1 MKNLYTPLLLAAMAG
16 TLPLQALAQDDVTS
30 QYITNPSFENGLTGW
45 SSSNLKSQTNSSFAP
60 KEGNT
65 YLEQWVSAGNKVSNA
80 YVKQTLKGL
89 PAGTYKLTA
98 AAQNTQNGS
107 AAKGAVLTAGGKT
120 TTVGEAGDYS
130 VDFTVI
136 DGEAEIGFEVTS
148 CTGNWVAC
156 DNFRLTLIGQDLE
169 ALHAELQSRIDEAQ
183 KVLNANPSGSKAAEL
198 QNAISNAQSELA
210 ATTADNLSAVAK
222 ALTNAVLEFRVA
234 NSKGTVPTVV
244 TEKRFTRGVTHIYAR
259 SQVSGVA
266 TSKILEQGYC
276 WSTENNPSIY
286 DNRSTDYLESNG
298 TVYKMSGLSEATVYY
313 IRAYAITTDYAV
325 GYGDVLKVITLPRG
339 GITYTYE
346 GNAPTEEVNTR
357 IEAAVKSAV
366 EAWNEQTSIQGF
378 STSVHYGADTP
389 TADCSYGG
397 WMRIGPNE
405 GNQKTGTVMHEM
417 AHGIGVGTHTIWTAT
432 NSPMRAGQGTGNWL
446 GERANEVVKFWK
458 NDDTAVLTGDG
469 THMWPYGVN
478 GAHEDDGSEV
488 LYTAN
493 GQIVQALGEDGLPP
507 AGGFGTPTYSFE
519 HTDGVKYYLKN
530 EDEDYGL
537 LTSFLT
543 TSEDGTLSWTELSTG
558 EVAQHDEAAWTVTFN
573 PATCYYQLR
582 NVGTGRY
589 LTYDEAKS
597 LKYCTAEATAPADAQ
612 NFHLMRGRVDVT
624 IGNAPEVFR
633 GYWIVHPEKT
643 LNPHTMGTMS
653 KGRVLAT
660 TFDLKNTATAQRW
673 LILTADDVNAL
684 EENIVA
690 ENKQQLQTLLTAV
703 KQLPAVPHKEQSAGA
718 DAALA
723 EAVSVAEA
731 LLADAKST
739 SNALADGV
747 DNLRASAV
755 TFLAAVTPVDAKQP
769 FDVTFL
775 LNSADLSDLSA
786 WKGTPEETKDG
797 CASFSS
803 TFNFYQTATK
813 LPAGTYAFTAQGFQR
828 VGEAKTAY
836 TNYVNGEAGI
846 TATIYAGTK
855 SNKLMAQGAGA
866 QSEKKASKDTRVST
880 TPSLYVPSDLSSAV
894 KYFEDSVYTN
904 KVVAKVSTT
913 GGSLMV
919 GLRNNTDVTSGW
931 CAFGCFGLK
940 FYGTLSEDDAT
951 TGIHQAQSAVENAP
965 MDVYTLSGVRVRSQV
980 NTLQGLQPGLYI
992 VNGKKTLVK

>member
-45 SSSNLKSQTNSSFAP
+45 SSSNLKTQTNTSFAP
-60 KEGNT
+60 KDGNT
-65 YLEQWVSAGNKVSNA
+65 YIEQWVSAGNKVSNA
-80 YVKQTLKGL
+80 YVKQTLHGL

-98 AAQNTQNGS
+98 AAQNTQNSS

-120 TTVGEAGDYS
+120 TPVGEAGDYS

-148 CTGNWVAC
+148 CTGNWVCC
-156 DNFRLTLIGQDLE
+156 DNFRLTFVGQDLS
-169 ALHAELQSRIDEAQ
+169 ALHTELQSRIDEAQ
-183 KVLNANPSGSKAAEL
+183 EVLSANPSGTKADEL
-198 QNAISNAQSELA
+198 QSAIDGAKSELS
-210 ATTADNLSAVAK
+210 ATTADNLAAVAK
-222 ALTNAVLEFRVA
+222 ALTQAVLNFRIA

-244 TEKRFTRGVTHIYAR
+244 SEKRFTRGVSNIYAR

-276 WSTENNPSIY
+276 WSTESNPTVF
-286 DNRSTDYLESNG
+286 DNRTTDYLESNG
-298 TVYKMSGLSEATVYY
+298 TVYKISGLSQATIYY

-346 GNAPTEEVNTR
+346 RNAPTEEVNNR

-378 STSVHYGADTP
+378 STSVHYGANTP

-405 GNQKTGTVMHEM
+405 GNQQTGTVMHEM
-417 AHGIGVGTHTIWTAT
+417 AHGIGVGTHSVWTAT
-432 NSPMRAGQGTGNWL
+432 DSPMRAGSGTGNWL

-519 HTDGVKYYLKN
+519 QTDGVKYYLKN
-530 EDEDYGL
+530 EDEDRGL

-543 TSEDGTLSWTELSTG
+543 TSESGTLSWTEISTG
-558 EVAQHDEAAWTVTFN
+558 DVTQHDEAAWTITFN
-573 PATCYYQLR
+573 PSTCYYQLR
-582 NVGTGRY
+582 NVGTGHY

-597 LKYCTAEATAPADAQ
+597 LKFCTEETTTPTDAQ

-624 IGNAPEVFR
+624 IGNAPEAFR

-643 LNPHTMGTMS
+643 LNPHTMGTMT

-673 LILTADDVNAL
+673 LILTTDEVNAL
-684 EENIVA
+684 ESTIAA
-690 ENKQQLQTLLTAV
+690 ENKQQLQSLLDAV
-703 KQLPAVPHKEQSAGA
+703 KKLPSVPHKELSAGA
-718 DAALA
+718 DVALA
-723 EAVSVAEA
+723 EAISSAETV
-731 LLADAKST
+731 LADEKST
-739 SNALADGV
+739 SNTYADGV
-747 DNLRASAV
+747 DALRSSAV
-755 TFLAAVTPVDAKQP
+755 SFLAAATPVDAKQP

-786 WKGTPEETKDG
+786 WKDTPEETSDG

-813 LPAGTYAFTAQGFQR
+813 LPAGTYAFTAQAFQR
-828 VGEAKTAY
+828 VGDAKTAY
-836 TNYVNGEAGI
+836 TNYVSGEAGI

-855 SNKLMAQGAGA
+855 SNELMAQGAGA
-866 QSEKKASKDTRVST
+866 QTEKRASKDTRVAT
-880 TPSLYVPSDLSSAV
+880 NPSLYVPSNLSSAV
-894 KYFEDSVYTN
+894 KYFADSLYTN
-904 KVVAKVSTT
+904 KVVTKVATT
-913 GGSLMV
+913 GGSLTV
-919 GLRNNTDVTSGW
+919 GIRNNTEVTSGW
-931 CAFGCFGLK
+931 CAFGYLGLK

-951 TGIHQAQSAVENAP
+951 TGIHQTQTVSVDEP
-965 MDVYTLSGVRVRSQV
+965 LTVYTLSGVRVRSNV
-980 NTLQGLQPGLYI
+980 KSLQGLQPGLYI

>member
-16 TLPLQALAQDDVTS
+16 ALPLQALAEDDVTS

-45 SSSNLKSQTNSSFAP
+45 SSSNFKSQTNSSFAP
-60 KEGNT
+60 KEGTT
-65 YLEQWVSAGNKVSNA
+65 YLEQWVSAGSKVSNA
-80 YVKQTLKGL
+80 YVKQTLHGL

-120 TTVGEAGDYS
+120 TTVGDAGDYS
-130 VDFTVI
+130 VEFTVV

-156 DNFRLTLIGQDLE
+156 DNFRLTFVSQDLT
-169 ALHAELQSRIDEAQ
+169 ALHAELQSRIAEAE
-183 KVLNANPSGSKAAEL
+183 KVLNAKPSGNNAYALQKAITDAKNEL
-198 QNAISNAQSELA
+198 S
-210 ATTADNLSAVAK
+210 ATTADNLAAVAK

-234 NSKGTVPTVV
+234 NSTGTVPTVV
-244 TEKRFTRGVTHIYAR
+244 SEKRFTRGVTHIYAR

-266 TSKILEQGYC
+266 ASKILEQGYC
-276 WSTENNPSIY
+276 WSTGTNPTIY

-298 TVYKMSGLSEATVYY
+298 TVYKISGLTQATVYY

-378 STSVHYGADTP
+378 STSVHYGAQTA

-417 AHGIGVGTHTIWTAT
+417 AHGVGVGTHSVWKAT
-432 NSPMRAGQGTGNWL
+432 DSPMRAGQGTGDWL

-530 EDEDYGL
+530 EDESRGL

-543 TSEDGTLSWTELSTG
+543 TSASGTLSWTEISTG
-558 EVAQHDEAAWTVTFN
+558 DVTQHDEAAWTVTFN

-597 LKYCTAEATAPADAQ
+597 LKFCTADVSAPADAQ

-624 IGNAPEVFR
+624 IGNAPEAFR

-643 LNPHTMGTMS
+643 LNPHTMGTMT

-660 TFDLKNTATAQRW
+660 TFDLKNTATDQRW
-673 LILTADDVNAL
+673 LMLTA
-684 EENIVA
+684 EEVSAMETTLAA
-690 ENKQQLQTLLTAV
+690 ENKQQLQTLLDAV
-703 KQLPAVPHKEQSAGA
+703 KQLPAVPHKESASGT

-723 EAVSVAEA
+723 DAISSAEA
-731 LLADAKST
+731 LLADAKAT
-739 SNALADGV
+739 SNTFADGV
-747 DNLRASAV
+747 DALRSSAV
-755 TFLAAVTPVDAKQP
+755 SFLAAATPCDAKQP

-775 LNSADLSDLSA
+775 LTGADLSDLSA
-786 WKGTPEETKDG
+786 WTGTPEETKDG
-797 CASFSS
+797 CVSFSS
-803 TFNFYQTATK
+803 TFNFYQTAKK
-813 LPAGTYAFTAQGFQR
+813 LPAGTYAFTAQAFQR

-836 TNYVNGEAGI
+836 TNYLNGNAGI

-855 SNKLMAQGAGA
+855 SKELLAQGAGA
-866 QSEKKASKDTRVST
+866 QSEKKSGKDTRVAT
-880 TPSLYVPSDLSSAV
+880 GPSLYVPSDLASAA
-894 KYFEDSVYTN
+894 KYFEESVYTN
-904 KVVAKVSTT
+904 KVVTKVATT
-913 GGSLMV
+913 GGSLTV
-919 GLRNNTDVTSGW
+919 GLRNNTEVTSGW
-931 CAFGCFGLK
+931 CAFGYLGLK

-951 TGIHQAQSAVENAP
+951 TGIHQVQDALENAP

-980 NTLQGLQPGLYI
+980 KTLQGLQPGLYI